1 MCSAVRMVSRIL
13 LRSSSIYEPSDP
25 PSKVMINFSFTFLPW
40 LLECCTGFGSYSG
53 GIFDNPLGYPSRSP
67 GSKPKTRREI
77 ATSAREGIG
86 GLSTARHPGHR
97 GLSTAR
103 HPESM
108 QPSSTSTSVLPLRHS
123 DEIESRRPWDT
134 DQHAARGTRSP
145 SPPRSLGLPLPASS
159 SIPTLRLGRTPKT
172 RRDRAISNEGIGGSE
187 PPGTLNRWSH
197 PHKHLS
203 PSPLGRDRVSTALGY
218 RSTRG
223 TRHEVSLTTAVSRS
237 PIARV
242 EPHPVRSFRFPVL
255 L

>member
-1 MCSAVRMVSRIL
+1 
-13 LRSSSIYEPSDP
+13 
-25 PSKVMINFSFTFLPW
+25 
-40 LLECCTGFGSYSG
+40 
-53 GIFDNPLGYPSRSP
+53 
-67 GSKPKTRREI
+67 
-77 ATSAREGIG
+77 
-86 GLSTARHPGHR
+86 
-97 GLSTAR
+97 
-103 HPESM
+103 
-108 QPSSTSTSVLPLRHS
+108 
-123 DEIESRRPWDT
+123 
-134 DQHAARGTRSP
+134 
-145 SPPRSLGLPLPASS
+145 LPASS

-242 EPHPVRSFRFPVL
+242 ELHTHPSPGSETKDSQRSLHQQDRASGVSRPPGTLNRWSHPHKHLSPSPLGRDRDSTALGYRSTRGTRHEVSLTTAVSRSPIAPVEPHTRPIVSFFPSFAFRASGRTNSRL
-255 L
+255 PTIFRL